1 MAHIEGGRPHP
12 RTMGVT
18 EEGEPF
24 KMFGTQQLKFIDPA
38 KPALGVKQIDV
49 GKSFRQL
56 TTSLGFDFGTPT
68 TPNVFTT
75 TRPQTTNGNGNGTCT
90 TCDSDKCEECNA
102 WDVPC
107 ELGHMF
113 AGTCTPPPTNGNGED
128 CGWFGEKCWGK
139 DNGEDCGWFGEKCWF
154 KPPNLLWVK
163 IILAVIG
170 IGVLLWLLKPLFN
183 MITATKRASS
193 FKSISQSYGAV

>member
-18 EEGEPF
+18 EEGEIF

-49 GKSFRQL
+49 GKSFSQL

-68 TPNVFTT
+68 TPNVFTP
-75 TRPQTTNGNGNGTCT
+75 TRPQTTPTQEICT
-90 TCDSDKCEECNA
+90 LDDDKPFCGFT
-102 WDVPC
+102 
-107 ELGHMF
+107 ELMG
-113 AGTCTPPPTNGNGED
+113 
-128 CGWFGEKCWGK
+128 GEKCECP
-139 DNGEDCGWFGEKCWF
+139 NWFGWEDIGKERGCECEACKNGTGQCSDKVPKCDAWDLGCEVTGGNVESTF
-154 KPPNLLWVK
+154 FWVK

-183 MITATKRASS
+183 MITATKKASAI
-193 FKSISQSYGAV
+193 KTVYA